1 MKPKFLL
8 CLVLVLSGGLFG
20 CVTTQHAVV
29 KERTLENVTFKVSLP
44 GQNAPAR
51 PIPVHLKIENDRSK
65 AIALD
70 WWERSTSIQVKSA
83 EGKDVPRSKKA
94 SDVFMS
100 PGSRTT
106 AVLAASAPQPH
117 GMLHPGR
124 SVETTIDL
132 GLYFQLVPGNYS
144 LTVSNIVWPVGPSRE
159 DWLELR
165 VESIPFEVGP

>member
-1 MKPKFLL
+1 MNSKLLL
-8 CLVLVLSGGLFG
+8 CLALVLGGGLLG
-20 CVTTQHAVV
+20 CVTTRHAVV

-65 AIALD
+65 EIALD
-70 WWERSTSIQVKSA
+70 WWERSTSILVKSA

-94 SDVFMS
+94 SDVFIS
-100 PGSRTT
+100 PESRTT
-106 AVLAASAPQPH
+106 AVLAASVPQPH

-124 SVETTIDL
+124 LVETTIDL

-144 LTVSNIVWPVGPSRE
+144 LTVSTIVWPVGPSSE
-159 DWLELR
+159 DRLELR